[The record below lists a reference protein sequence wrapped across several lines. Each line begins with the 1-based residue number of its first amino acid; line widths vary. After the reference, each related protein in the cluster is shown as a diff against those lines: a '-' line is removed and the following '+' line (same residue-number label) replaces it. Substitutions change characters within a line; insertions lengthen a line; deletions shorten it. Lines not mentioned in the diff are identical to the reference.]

1 MRPEGLERYSA
12 GTGPLHRLDARL
24 KLIAA
29 LACVVTAVATPMGA
43 WRALGALGLVLVFL
57 IGLSGIPPRE
67 LGRRWLGFFLVVGFL
82 AVMVAPTHPARARLG
97 LAVVA
102 SSILT
107 KNGLALLT
115 MLLLAG
121 VTPFPKLLVAMRK
134 LGMPLILVSTL
145 QFMDRYRHV
154 LLDELDRMATARRAR
169 TFGRRRTLPWS
180 LLTGLIGLLF
190 LRTFERAERV
200 HDAMIARGW
209 QGTLHSLEE

>member
-1 MRPEGLERYSA
+1 MRPEGLERYNA
-12 GTGPLHRLDARL
+12 GTGPLHRLDARI

-29 LACVVTAVATPMGA
+29 LVFVITVVATPMGA
-43 WRALGALGLVLVFL
+43 WQSLGALGLVLFFL

-67 LGRRWLGFFLVVGFL
+67 VARRWLGLFLVVGFL
-82 AVMVAPTHPARARLG
+82 AVLVAPTHPARGHHG

-102 SSILT
+102 FSILT

-121 VTPFPKLLVAMRK
+121 VTPFPKLLVAMRR

-169 TFGRRRTLPWS
+169 SFGRRRTLPWS
-180 LLTGLIGLLF
+180 LLTGMIGILF
-190 LRTFERAERV
+190 LRTFERAERI

-209 QGTLHSLEE
+209 QGALHSLDE